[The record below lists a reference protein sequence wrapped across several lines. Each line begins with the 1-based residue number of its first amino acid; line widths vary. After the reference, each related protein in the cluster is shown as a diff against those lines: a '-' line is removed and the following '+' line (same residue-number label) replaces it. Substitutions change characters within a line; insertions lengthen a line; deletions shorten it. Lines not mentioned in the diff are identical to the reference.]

1 MPTFPIGSLTA
12 GHVVTESDWNDHVD
26 AINDLNTRL
35 NLTPQLA
42 QETVAV
48 GANGS
53 VAQDP
58 DTTVLLLNPSGAYD
72 VYGAAV
78 PTRAPWQM
86 SVINIGASNITLKDE
101 DATEGTPAKRLFLP
115 NGTDLVLQP
124 GQGLTFC
131 YISIPIGA
139 RWVAVVAA

>member
-1 MPTFPIGSLTA
+1 MGFPVSNRAA
-12 GHVVTESDWNDHVD
+12 GYVVTASDWNDDIV
-26 AINDLNTRL
+26 ANLNDLNTRM
-35 NLTPQLA
+35 NLASQLT

-72 VYGAAV
+72 IYGAAV
-78 PTRAPWQM
+78 PTRAPWEM
-86 SVINIGASNITLKDE
+86 KVINIGASNVTLKDE

-115 NGTDLVLQP
+115 NGLDLVLQP